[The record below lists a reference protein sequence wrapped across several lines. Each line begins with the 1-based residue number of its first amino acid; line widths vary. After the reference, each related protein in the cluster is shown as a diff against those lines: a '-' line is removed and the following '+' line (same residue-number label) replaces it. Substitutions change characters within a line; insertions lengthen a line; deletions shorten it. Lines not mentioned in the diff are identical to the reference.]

1 MTFIIICILL
11 NLLFIFFNNKIAGF
25 LNLYDKPDKIRK
37 KHQSIVPLTG
47 GVFIFLNIIFFLVFL
62 FFEKSYLN
70 KINVFFNNKDFFIF
84 FIVLIIFFLIGFFD
98 DKFEISANYKILF
111 ITPVLILTV
120 ILSEDLLIDVVT
132 FTFFK
137 KNYYLPFYVSVI
149 WSVLCFLLFINALN
163 MFDGINYQVGTY
175 SIFLCIIFIN
185 YNYFTLFFIIFF
197 ISLIFFL
204 LLNHQNKAFLGDS
217 GTHVLAFV
225 FGYFFIKFYNQTNYL
240 KADQIVLLMIIPGID
255 LMRLFIYRIYKGLPP
270 FQADRNHLHYVVLL
284 KNNLLKTNLKIL
296 SLIIIPSLLSLFFG
310 HTIIFVI
317 IQLIIYFY
325 FIAR

>member
-175 SIFLCIIFIN
+175 SIFLSIIFIN

-217 GTHVLAFV
+217 GTYVLAFV

-255 LMRLFIYRIYKGLPP
+255 LMRLFIYRIYKGQPP

-325 FIAR
+325 FIVR

>member
-175 SIFLCIIFIN
+175 SIFLSIIFIN

-217 GTHVLAFV
+217 GTYVLAFV

-255 LMRLFIYRIYKGLPP
+255 LMRLFIYRIYKGQPP

-310 HTIIFVI
+310 HTIIFAI

-325 FIAR
+325 FIVR